1 MTFDVWFYFNI
12 YKKSENTQNE
22 CLHNDIKI
30 DRFKALYLTK
40 KRSSISYVKNNLYQ
54 LQPSAKVPTVNPSI
68 TT

>member
-30 DRFKALYLTK
+30 DRFKALYLPK
-40 KRSSISYVKNNLYQ
+40 KKVKYQ
-54 LQPSAKVPTVNPSI
+54 LCQK
-68 TT
+68 

>member
-12 YKKSENTQNE
+12 YKKSENTQNG

-40 KRSSISYVKNNLYQ
+40 KKVKYQ
-54 LQPSAKVPTVNPSI
+54 LCQK
-68 TT
+68 